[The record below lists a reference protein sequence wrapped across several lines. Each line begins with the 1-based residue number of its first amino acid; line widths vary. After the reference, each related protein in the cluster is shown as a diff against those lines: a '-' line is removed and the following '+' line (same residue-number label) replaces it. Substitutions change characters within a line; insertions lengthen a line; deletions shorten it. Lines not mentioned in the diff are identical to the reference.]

1 VFILRRLMGHGQA
14 ASRSRYAPRRPFDA
28 SRGEITATRPGHGGH
43 ALDLALAEFA
53 EIYAD
58 QNQRDYDT
66 LEKAA
71 DSGGRINA
79 TPGL

>member
-1 VFILRRLMGHGQA
+1 MGSG
-14 ASRSRYAPRRPFDA
+14 D
-28 SRGEITATRPGHGGH
+28 

-66 LEKAA
+66 LKQAA
-71 DSGGRINA
+71 ESGRITA